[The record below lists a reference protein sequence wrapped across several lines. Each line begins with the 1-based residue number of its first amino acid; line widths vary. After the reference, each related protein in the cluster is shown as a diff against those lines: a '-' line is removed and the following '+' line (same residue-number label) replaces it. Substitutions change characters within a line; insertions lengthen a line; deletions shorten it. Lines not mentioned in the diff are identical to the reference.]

1 MIFWNVPEG
10 QDSVVLS
17 SSFSATYEEALKC
30 FLMVMVIIQNFPWNC
45 ICYLKNLCK
54 SMDQVQH
61 YAHSMNI
68 LFLWKVACR
77 IPSREKH
84 WKEGWA
90 SDKPIR
96 GGVCHNSN
104 LAGRCRT
111 LFLEQVQCI
120 GHCTKLFILSHSFH
134 PLGKGCVFPILKIR
148 WLRFYSINRLNTP
161 KLETTELGFRQRLVR
176 LHAEVS

>member
-1 MIFWNVPEG
+1 MLFDGDGDYPKFSLKLHLLFEKFMQKYG
-10 QDSVVLS
+10 SGPALCS
-17 SSFSATYEEALKC
+17 LFEYSFSL
-30 FLMVMVIIQNFPWNC
+30 
-45 ICYLKNLCK
+45 
-54 SMDQVQH
+54 
-61 YAHSMNI
+61 
-68 LFLWKVACR
+68 KVACR

-96 GGVCHNSN
+96 GGICHNSN

-120 GHCTKLFILSHSFH
+120 GHCTKLFILCHSFH
-134 PLGKGCVFPILKIR
+134 PLGKGCVFPILEIR
-148 WLRFYSINRLNTP
+148 WLRFYSINRFNTP

>member
-1 MIFWNVPEG
+1 MLFDGDGDYPK
-10 QDSVVLS
+10 
-17 SSFSATYEEALKC
+17 FPLKLHLP
-30 FLMVMVIIQNFPWNC
+30 FE
-45 ICYLKNLCK
+45 NLCK
-54 SMDQVQH
+54 NMDRVQH
-61 YAHSMNI
+61 YAHSLYI
-68 LFLWKVACR
+68 LFLWNVASR

-90 SDKPIR
+90 SDRPIR

-111 LFLEQVQCI
+111 LFLEQVQHI
-120 GHCTKLFILSHSFH
+120 GHCTKLFILSLSFH
-134 PLGKGCVFPILKIR
+134 LLGKGPVVPILKIR

-161 KLETTELGFRQRLVR
+161 KLETTELGFKQRLVR

>member
-1 MIFWNVPEG
+1 MLFDGDGHYPK
-10 QDSVVLS
+10 
-17 SSFSATYEEALKC
+17 FSLKLLLP
-30 FLMVMVIIQNFPWNC
+30 FE
-45 ICYLKNLCK
+45 NLCK
-54 SMDQVQH
+54 NMDRVQH
-61 YAHSMNI
+61 YAHSLNI

-77 IPSREKH
+77 IPSREKP

-90 SDKPIR
+90 SDRPIR

-111 LFLEQVQCI
+111 LFLEQVQHI
-120 GHCTKLFILSHSFH
+120 GRCAKLFILGLSFH
-134 PLGKGCVFPILKIR
+134 PLGKGPVVPILKIR

-161 KLETTELGFRQRLVR
+161 KLETTELGFKQRLLR